1 MKKFGNILW
10 GLVFI
15 VIGLIFGLNALEITD
30 INIFFDGWWTLIII
44 IPSFIGLFTD
54 INKTSNIMC
63 LLIGIL
69 LLLSCRGIMDFNLV
83 WKLLVPIILVIVG
96 LSLIFKDTINSKLK
110 TEIKNITKKKKD
122 IEEYCATFGAQNID
136 FSNQKFA
143 GCELTAVFGGVKC
156 DLKNSQITE
165 DVVITGTSI
174 FGGIDI
180 ILPENINVK
189 ITSTPIFG
197 GVSNKYVNNNVT
209 NKYTV
214 YINATCI
221 FGGVDIK

>member
-15 VIGLIFGLNALEITD
+15 GIGSIFGLNALEITD
-30 INIFFDGWWTLIII
+30 INIFFEGWWTFIII
-44 IPSFIGLFTD
+44 VPSFIGLFTNTD
-54 INKTSNIMC
+54 KTPNIIC
-63 LLIGIL
+63 LLIGVL
-69 LLLSCRGIMDFNLV
+69 LLLSCQNLV
-83 WKLLVPIILVIVG
+83 DFALVSKLIVPITLVLIG
-96 LSLIFKDTINSKLK
+96 ISLIFKDTINSKIK
-110 TEIKNITKKKKD
+110 KEIKKIAKTSKNNQ
-122 IEEYCATFGAQNID
+122 EYCATFGEQRLD
-136 FSNQKFA
+136 FSNQNFE
-143 GCELTAVFGGVKC
+143 GCELTAVFGSIKC
-156 DLKNSQITE
+156 DLKNSKITK

-180 ILPENINVK
+180 ILPEDVNVK

-197 GVSNKYVNNNVT
+197 GVSNKFVNNTSKN
-209 NKYTV
+209 TV

>member
-1 MKKFGNILW
+1 MKKIGNVLW

-15 VIGLIFGLNALEITD
+15 TIGLVFGLNALEITD

-44 IPSFIGLFTD
+44 IPSFIGLFTER
-54 INKTSNIMC
+54 NKISNIIC

-69 LLLSCRGIMDFNLV
+69 LFLSCQNLIDFALV
-83 WKLLVPIILVIVG
+83 WKLLVPITLIIIGISLV
-96 LSLIFKDTINSKLK
+96 FKDVIDCKIK
-110 TEIKNITKKKKD
+110 KEIKKINQNKKNTQ
-122 IEEYCATFGAQNID
+122 EYCATFGGQNID
-136 FSNQKFA
+136 FSNQKFE
-143 GCELTAVFGGVKC
+143 GCELTAIFGGIKC
-156 DLKNSQITE
+156 NLKTSKIDE

-180 ILPENINVK
+180 ILPENINVRV
-189 ITSTPIFG
+189 TSIPIFG
-197 GVSNKYVNNNVT
+197 GISNKYFNNKNE
-209 NKYTV
+209 NQKTV